1 MKTWQKG
8 TAKWRRKF
16 KKGTA
21 AYDRRKRTQHF
32 QRLAAAKPKK
42 ERDTNGRKYL
52 HPERHR
58 RIVRAAE

>member
-21 AYDRRKRTQHF
+21 TYDRRKRTQYF

-42 ERDTNGRKYL
+42 ERDTNGRKYPR
-52 HPERHR
+52 PERR
-58 RIVRAAE
+58 RKIVRAAE

>member
-21 AYDRRKRTQHF
+21 AHDRRKRTQYF

-58 RIVRAAE
+58 RIVGVAE